1 MNLRTFAVSNR
12 FIMFSL
18 NENNKFMVYGCIR
31 GKDVPQKA
39 CAGVID
45 GLCAHLEGD
54 VAGFGKNVAGFWKN
68 VAGFGRVYGGEGDRS
83 LLILN
88 KL

>member
-1 MNLRTFAVSNR
+1 VFDNIGMSIRRPPGENYNGLGGGNR
-12 FIMFSL
+12 HL
-18 NENNKFMVYGCIR
+18 N
-31 GKDVPQKA
+31 P
-39 CAGVID
+39 
-45 GLCAHLEGD
+45 HLEGD